1 MGVRWMC
8 LKMCIFGVCA
18 IHQPILPGINLE
30 FCNLNTLHRL
40 VTAISDE
47 GGGDKTR
54 MVRLSNLITATGI
67 ISTPHTHPVT
77 TQHNIGGRTQVSSDK
92 PSVYR
97 NTALMIPHCPI
108 AL

>member
-30 FCNLNTLHRL
+30 FCNLNTLQRL
-40 VTAISDE
+40 VTAISVRGE
-47 GGGDKTR
+47 GDKTR

-67 ISTPHTHPVT
+67 ISTAHTQP
-77 TQHNIGGRTQVSSDK
+77 
-92 PSVYR
+92 
-97 NTALMIPHCPI
+97 
-108 AL
+108 